1 MIGTLPRDVE
11 SSYNAATE
19 FDDRILKLRRSMAQ
33 MDRFGFASRYLM
45 NVAAKTKLIG
55 DNITV

>member
-1 MIGTLPRDVE
+1 
-11 SSYNAATE
+11 
-19 FDDRILKLRRSMAQ
+19 MAGQ
-33 MDRFGFASRYLM
+33 IDDRFGFAGRYLM